1 MIEFIDEHKM
11 RWGVEPICKEL
22 PIAPATYYA
31 AGKRVPS
38 DRTLRDEYLKGEI
51 QRVYDDNFR
60 VYGADKVWA
69 ELNREDIKVARC
81 SVERLMRQMGIQGAR
96 RGGKHRT
103 TIPRDDPAARPSDL
117 VERTFSAS
125 EPNRLWLADLTY
137 VRTWSGFVYVSFI
150 IDCFSRRIVGWQA
163 SRSLRTDLCLDALE
177 QAIWARKDD
186 GLDGLVHHSDRGVQY
201 LSIRYSE
208 RVSDAGGVQSVG
220 SRGDSYDCDDLQVA
234 VPRGLTLAMTDRS
247 VLALTCRPPG
257 AAA

>member
-1 MIEFIDEHKM
+1 M
-11 RWGVEPICKEL
+11 
-22 PIAPATYYA
+22 
-31 AGKRVPS
+31 
-38 DRTLRDEYLKGEI
+38 
-51 QRVYDDNFR
+51 
-60 VYGADKVWA
+60 WA

-186 GLDGLVHHSDRGVQY
+186 GLDGLVHHSDRGVQ
-201 LSIRYSE
+201 LRFNESSQHCLVRPIL
-208 RVSDAGGVQSVG
+208 RVGRAPRQESSSQGSFGVAS
-220 SRGDSYDCDDLQVA
+220 
-234 VPRGLTLAMTDRS
+234 
-247 VLALTCRPPG
+247 
-257 AAA
+257 